1 MLYDSQI
8 KKNLKILEQE
18 NQNTIDQKSI
28 SIPVPILTPENLTKP
43 LLTINLIVGYDF
55 QHGIFDPASN
65 NGEGGYIN
73 KIVNIIQGGPNQ
85 IIPIIT

>member
-43 LLTINLIVGYDF
+43 LVTINLIVGYDF
-55 QHGIFDPASN
+55 QHGTFDPSAN
-65 NGEGGYIN
+65 NNKGGYIN
-73 KIVNIIQGGPNQ
+73 PIVNIIQGGPNQ
-85 IIPIIT
+85 IVPTI